1 MEMRVLLKAAGGTG
15 LRSEIVEQLG
25 HQHAVLALAVVRHLA
40 RRRRG
45 QDQRVLGHRDR
56 RQPVGVG
63 AEAALI
69 GVAAGGV
76 DDDELGLGALL
87 GHRVQHVLDAD
98 AVAADIGFLPDRG
111 IDRDHE
117 ALAADLDA
125 VAAEEQ
131 HHHAVG
137 LDLVLEPADGAGHVV
152 LGGVLD
158 HVDVK
163 ALAAQRS
170 RQAARVIDGLRQRR
184 GRVRVVTI
192 ADDEGDAGS
201 RVADRSGMLGRDRL
215 GGIERTLVQRR
226 MGADHQRHQAD
237 QGGGNGDGAAG
248 DAGIPRSI
256 AIQFPSCPEAPN
268 KTRQLVA

>member
-1 MEMRVLLKAAGGTG
+1 MRVLLKAAGGAG
-15 LRSEIVEQLG
+15 LRIEVVEQLG
-25 HQHAVLALAVVRHLA
+25 HQHAVLALAVIGHLA

-45 QDQRVLGHRDR
+45 QDQRVFRRGDR
-56 RQPVGVG
+56 GQAVGEG

-87 GHRVQHVLDAD
+87 GHRVQHLLDAD

-131 HHHAVG
+131 HHHGVG
-137 LDLVLEPADGAGHVV
+137 LDLGLQADDGAGHVV
-152 LGGVLD
+152 LGGVFD
-158 HVDVK
+158 HVDIK
-163 ALAAQRS
+163 TLAAQR
-170 RQAARVIDGLRQRR
+170 RGQAARVIDRLRQRR
-184 GRVRVVTI
+184 RGIRIMAI
-192 ADDEGDAGS
+192 ADHERNAGG
-201 RVADRSGMLGRDRL
+201 RCADRAGLFGRDRL

-226 MGADHQRHQAD
+226 MGADRQRHQAD
-237 QGGGNGDGAAG
+237 ESDGNGDRAAG
-248 DAGIPRSI
+248 DAKLPEIHRVTIPKFVQRHQARRAS
-256 AIQFPSCPEAPN
+256 
-268 KTRQLVA
+268 